1 MLEGATQQPLAV
13 QPGIRI
19 SFVTPKLSPRTP
31 SKTYTGCR
39 NICRALRIKT
49 RAPASSS
56 SAFLISSSAAVFC
69 AASSVCFLTRCSSSI
84 NLQAVAL
91 IPSPMPL
98 VPSCGQVSSL
108 AIRRARRASSYSC
121 LHLSALC
128 LSNSLCLALCN
139 AKTHGREE
147 SVLKNACDVSIT

>member
-1 MLEGATQQPLAV
+1 MQDAACVCLRMAVFVLFLLPCNHIHNTCIIYTCMAYAMYPCTSCVHACTQ
-13 QPGIRI
+13 
-19 SFVTPKLSPRTP
+19 T
-31 SKTYTGCR
+31 
-39 NICRALRIKT
+39 
-49 RAPASSS
+49 
-56 SAFLISSSAAVFC
+56 FC
-69 AASSVCFLTRCSSSI
+69 AASSVCFLTRSSSSI